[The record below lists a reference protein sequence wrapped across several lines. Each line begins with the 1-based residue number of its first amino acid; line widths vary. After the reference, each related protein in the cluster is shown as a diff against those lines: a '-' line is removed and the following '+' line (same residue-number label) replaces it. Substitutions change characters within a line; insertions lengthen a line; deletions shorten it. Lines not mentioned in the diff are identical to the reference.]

1 MGQTPTHDHWGA
13 STPDIDI
20 LARKILDVD
29 EGMKAADQQNNEE
42 FTFVAPDVGAVAH
55 TCPLCGNKN
64 QQVDSSSSSV
74 QAA

>member
-1 MGQTPTHDHWGA
+1 VA

-55 TCPLCGNKN
+55 TCPLCGNRN
-64 QQVDSSSSSV
+64 QQVDSSSSSSA